1 MSRNVLCAL
10 TNSKYQTMKY
20 LIRRNSGADSVL
32 KLLICGLKIIQNY
45 GICGKYRPLMHACF
59 ASAWFQEKINIFK
72 TNPKL
77 NIDNDGKRNL
87 IFMIFRTLLCSLS
100 YIISSLVNE
109 DLFVC
114 RGGKISSI
122 KEDTFLYKRRGPG
135 NDTNRI
141 NKRSFIQ

>member
-1 MSRNVLCAL
+1 
-10 TNSKYQTMKY
+10 MKY

-100 YIISSLVNE
+100 YFISSLVNE

>member
-1 MSRNVLCAL
+1 
-10 TNSKYQTMKY
+10 MKY

-87 IFMIFRTLLCSLS
+87 ILWYFERFCALCPILFLLL
-100 YIISSLVNE
+100 
-109 DLFVC
+109 
-114 RGGKISSI
+114 
-122 KEDTFLYKRRGPG
+122 
-135 NDTNRI
+135 
-141 NKRSFIQ
+141 